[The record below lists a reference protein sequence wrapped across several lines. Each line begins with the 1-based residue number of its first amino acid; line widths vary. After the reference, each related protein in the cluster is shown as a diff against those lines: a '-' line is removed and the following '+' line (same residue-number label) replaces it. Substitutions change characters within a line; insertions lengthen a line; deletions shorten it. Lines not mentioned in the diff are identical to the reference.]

1 MGATWVWY
9 GRDYPH
15 ADDQP
20 FNLWG
25 MYVGIETWVG
35 RYRKATSFAN
45 GEAVVWCNDVAS
57 LAFAHPI

>member
-1 MGATWVWY
+1 MQMINHLICGVCTWVY
-9 GRDYPH
+9 
-15 ADDQP
+15 
-20 FNLWG
+20 L
-25 MYVGIETWVG
+25 VG